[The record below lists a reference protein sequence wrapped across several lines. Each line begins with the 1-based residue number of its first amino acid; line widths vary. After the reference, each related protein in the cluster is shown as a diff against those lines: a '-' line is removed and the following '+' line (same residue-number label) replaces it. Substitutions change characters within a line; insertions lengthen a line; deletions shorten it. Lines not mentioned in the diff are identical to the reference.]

1 MRRNVVR
8 YDRGCKGRWG
18 RVTSTELCKMCTEY
32 SIHSKCVYR
41 KTCKLQ
47 KILKENKD
55 LKAKN
60 RELKAKVEE
69 LEVEKSWR
77 DFPDMMGK

>member
-1 MRRNVVR
+1 M
-8 YDRGCKGRWG
+8 
-18 RVTSTELCKMCTEY
+18 TSVELCKMCTEY
-32 SIHSKCVYR
+32 SIRSRCEYR

-60 RELKAKVEE
+60 KQLKAKVEE
-69 LEVEKSWR
+69 LEIEKSWWNS
-77 DFPDMMGK
+77 PDMMGRW

>member
-1 MRRNVVR
+1 M
-8 YDRGCKGRWG
+8 
-18 RVTSTELCKMCTEY
+18 TSKKLCEMCTEY
-32 SIHSKCVYR
+32 SADEKCEY
-41 KTCKLQ
+41 KNTCELQ

-60 RELKAKVEE
+60 KELEAKVEE

>member
-8 YDRGCKGRWG
+8 YDRGCKGRWS
-18 RVTSTELCKMCTEY
+18 RVTSTDLCKMCTEY
-32 SIHSKCVYR
+32 SIRSKCEYR
-41 KTCKLQ
+41 KKCKLQ

-60 RELKAKVEE
+60 KELKAKVEE
-69 LEVEKSWR
+69 L
-77 DFPDMMGK
+77 

>member
-1 MRRNVVR
+1 M
-8 YDRGCKGRWG
+8 
-18 RVTSTELCKMCTEY
+18 TSTDLCKMCTEY
-32 SIHSKCVYR
+32 SIHSKCEYR
-41 KTCKLQ
+41 KTCELQ

-60 RELKAKVEE
+60 KELKAKVEE

-77 DFPDMMGK
+77 DNPDMMGK